1 MKKLAI
7 LMVVA
12 LTAFAGTA
20 IAQCSPNP
28 AFTSAGIFPLPSS
41 PLPTGTV
48 GTAYAQ
54 VLTVNVPQDTTINLS
69 ALIGFPVPPVNV
81 VVNSQTI
88 GAITGLPAGLT
99 GTSNPVSGILAGGA
113 SGCIDIAG
121 TPTTS
126 GQYVIQIPT
135 TLNITVP
142 GSVPIIGG
150 TNQDIPS
157 PVPYNMEVAGTVA
170 IADGNIPEFSLAQ
183 NAPNPAHDV
192 TIIKYAVRELSNVA
206 LEVMDLQGR
215 TVYQTQADAV
225 VGWQQF
231 RLDLSTFPSGIYLY
245 RLSNGTQSLVNKML
259 VD

>member
-1 MKKLAI
+1 
-7 LMVVA
+7 MVFA
-12 LTAFAGTA
+12 MTAFAGTA

-28 AFTSAGIFPLPSS
+28 AFTSPGIYPLPSA
-41 PLPTGTV
+41 PLPDGTV
-48 GTAYAQ
+48 GNPYAE
-54 VLTVNVPQDTTINLS
+54 VLTVNVPADTTIDLS
-69 ALIGFPVPPVNV
+69 SMIGFPVPPVNV

-88 GAITGLPAGLT
+88 GAITGLPAGIT
-99 GTSNPVSGILAGGA
+99 GTPNPASGILSGGA

-135 TLNITVP
+135 TLNITIP
-142 GSVPIIGG
+142 ASVPIIGG

-157 PVPYNMEVAGTVA
+157 PVPYNMEVLGSVA
-170 IADGNIPEFSLAQ
+170 IDGGSISGFSLSQ
-183 NAPNPAHDV
+183 NVPNPAHGETV
-192 TIIKYAVRELSNVA
+192 IKYTVGELSNVA

-225 VGWQQF
+225 IGDQHF
-231 RLDLSTFPSGIYLY
+231 RLDLSAFAPGIYLY
-245 RLSNGTQSLVNKML
+245 RLNNGSKSLVNKMV